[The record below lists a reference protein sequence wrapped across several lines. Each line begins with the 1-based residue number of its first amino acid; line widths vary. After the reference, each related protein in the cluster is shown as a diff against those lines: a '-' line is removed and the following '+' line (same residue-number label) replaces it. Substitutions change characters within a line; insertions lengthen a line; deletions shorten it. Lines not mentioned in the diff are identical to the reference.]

1 MEHLKGSFQQK
12 NCSNADDMMEA
23 QGVTWEAGVPWVG
36 RVCKKRKR
44 CIIAANIANIISIV
58 ISVNMN
64 TIDIKI
70 SIGVQETV
78 LYNSL
83 VTIISLDIFSCPEEI
98 EETRWLTIM
107 MMMIIKK

>member
-1 MEHLKGSFQQK
+1 MELLKE
-12 NCSNADDMMEA
+12 NCSNAHDMMEA
-23 QGVTWEAGVPWVG
+23 QGVTREAGVSWVG
-36 RVCKKRKR
+36 RLCKKRKR

-58 ISVNMN
+58 IDVNMN

-83 VTIISLDIFSCPEEI
+83 VTVISLDIFPSPGEI
-98 EETRWLTIM
+98 EETRWLTM
-107 MMMIIKK
+107 MVIIKK

>member
-1 MEHLKGSFQQK
+1 
-12 NCSNADDMMEA
+12 MMEA
-23 QGVTWEAGVPWVG
+23 QGLTWEAGVPWVG

-44 CIIAANIANIISIV
+44 CIIAAKIANIISIV
-58 ISVNMN
+58 INVNMN

-83 VTIISLDIFSCPEEI
+83 VTVISLDDIFSCLEEI
-98 EETRWLTIM
+98 EETRWITIM

>member
-1 MEHLKGSFQQK
+1 MELLKE
-12 NCSNADDMMEA
+12 NCSNAHDMMEA
-23 QGVTWEAGVPWVG
+23 QGVTWEAGVSWVG
-36 RVCKKRKR
+36 RLCKKRKR

-83 VTIISLDIFSCPEEI
+83 VTVISLDDIFSCLEEI
-98 EETRWLTIM
+98 EETRWITIM
-107 MMMIIKK
+107 MMMLIKK

>member
-1 MEHLKGSFQQK
+1 
-12 NCSNADDMMEA
+12 MMEA
-23 QGVTWEAGVPWVG
+23 EEVTWEAGVSWVG
-36 RVCKKRKR
+36 QVCKKRKR

-58 ISVNMN
+58 IDVNMN

-83 VTIISLDIFSCPEEI
+83 VTDISLDDIFTCLEEI
-98 EETRWLTIM
+98 EETRRITIM
-107 MMMIIKK
+107 MMMMIKK

>member
-1 MEHLKGSFQQK
+1 
-12 NCSNADDMMEA
+12 MMEA
-23 QGVTWEAGVPWVG
+23 EGVTWEAGVPWVG

-44 CIIAANIANIISIV
+44 CIIAANITNIISIVTNVNMNNIAKIISIV

-83 VTIISLDIFSCPEEI
+83 VTVISLDDIFSCLEEI
-98 EETRWLTIM
+98 EETRWITIM
-107 MMMIIKK
+107 MMMLIKK